1 MIGYIIL
8 LIFLA
13 YFLAMVIH
21 AELFARKVEK
31 KFPPR
36 GKFVSVE
43 GIKLHYVEKGS
54 GRPVVLLH
62 GDAGSSYDFVLSPL
76 LDKLAEKYRV
86 LAFDRPGSG
95 YSQRSSKDGWSPI
108 VQARLIRVAV
118 KHLGIEKPVV
128 MGHSR
133 GGATMFAWA
142 MEFPDDMAAGVGLA
156 PAFLPGSVSIYRFVD
171 IPILSDFL
179 FYFLMY
185 PAERFGLTRITKQSM
200 TIAFSPDRT
209 PPQEYMDQHWS
220 FMLRRRHLKAALSD
234 QAFGGVLTEHI
245 ASHYPNMRVPFVIVN
260 GASDHNVP
268 AAWAK
273 KAEQILPRAIAMII
287 PNTGHELM
295 FNKPDE
301 IVQAVDLAWQMADE
315 IIAVPAN

>member
-8 LIFLA
+8 GIFLA
-13 YFLAMVIH
+13 YFLAMVVH
-21 AELFARKVEK
+21 AELFRRSVER
-31 KFPPR
+31 KFPAR
-36 GKFVSVE
+36 GKFVSVD

-86 LAFDRPGSG
+86 LVFDRPGLG
-95 YSQRSSKDGWSPI
+95 YSQRPSKDGWSPL
-108 VQARLIRVAV
+108 VQARLIHGAV
-118 KHLGIEKPVV
+118 RQLGIEKPIVA
-128 MGHSR
+128 GHSR

-142 MEFPDDMAAGVGLA
+142 MEYPDDMAAGVGLA
-156 PAFLPGSVSIYRFVD
+156 PAFLPGSVSLYRFVD

-185 PAERFGLTRITKQSM
+185 PAERFGLTTITKQSM
-200 TIAFSPDRT
+200 VIAFSPDRV
-209 PPQEYMDQHWS
+209 PPPEYLDQYTS
-220 FMLRRRHLKAALSD
+220 FMLLRRHMKSGMSD
-234 QAFGGVLTEHI
+234 QANGGVLTGHI
-245 ASHYPNMRVPFVIVN
+245 AEQYPNMRTLFVIVN

-268 AAWAK
+268 ARWAK
-273 KAEQILPRAIAMII
+273 QAEKILPRARAIII

-295 FNKPDE
+295 FNQPDE
-301 IVQAVDLAWQMADE
+301 VVRAVDLAWQMADE
-315 IIAVPAN
+315 R